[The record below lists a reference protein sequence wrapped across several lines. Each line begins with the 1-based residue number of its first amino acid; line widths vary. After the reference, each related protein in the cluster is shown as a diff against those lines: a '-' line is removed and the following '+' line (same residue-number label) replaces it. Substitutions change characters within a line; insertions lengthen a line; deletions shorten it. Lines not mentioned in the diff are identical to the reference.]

1 MIFGLGFILI
11 GGFAL
16 YFAITG
22 ADPVEAFRRALIGE
36 ASPEP
41 LKPGRRPAAPG
52 AGALPQEFPPGRQI
66 KPTAPPDNDG
76 TPQLQPGLAVAL
88 SVPGSRLIQ
97 ICGAGSVPNS
107 EHPHCNAADIGGP
120 RPILVAV
127 FNALLI
133 LARAGGPIHCIIGP
147 STNPAWPKGQ
157 IRSRESGWKPSGYTG
172 PNSHQT
178 HVHFSGWPSV
188 GGGC

>member
-22 ADPVEAFRRALIGE
+22 ADPVEAFRRALTGE
-36 ASPEP
+36 APPAP
-41 LKPGRRPAAPG
+41 LTPGRRPG
-52 AGALPQEFPPGRQI
+52 AVAQDFPPGRQVS
-66 KPTAPPDNDG
+66 PTAPPSNDG

-88 SVPGSRLIQ
+88 SVPGSRLGS
-97 ICGAGSVPNS
+97 ICGPGSVPES

-120 RPILVAV
+120 RPVLVAV

-133 LARAGGPIHCIIGP
+133 FARAGGPIHCIIGP
-147 STNPAWPKGQ
+147 SNRPDWPKGQ
-157 IRSRESGWKPSGYTG
+157 IRSRESGWKPRGYTG